1 MEPWKKSFL
10 GSTGLILA
18 ALAPANAAGISV
30 NPLTCQVPQTCA
42 DVNTVLG
49 TVLNPYTVQLNTIAN
64 LTFSCKATQIGQMY
78 FATDL
83 SAGSI
88 VYNGAVTTSNSSAL
102 ALVVCN
108 GVNWIMH

>member
-1 MEPWKKSFL
+1 MEPWKKAFV
-10 GSTGLILA
+10 GSSGLIMA
-18 ALAPANAAGISV
+18 TMAPAGAAGISV
-30 NPLTCQVPQTCA
+30 NPQTCQVPQVCA

-49 TVLNPYTVQLNTIAN
+49 TVLNPYTVQLNTIAT
-64 LTFSCKATQIGQMY
+64 LTFSCKATQIGQIY

-88 VYNGAVTTSNSSAL
+88 VYNGAVTTSNSSAT